1 MSKKLFLFLF
11 SVVFWACESDEKID
25 EKTATENVKNTAPN
39 TMVKVDTAISAPFY
53 LLIQSSGKV
62 KAHKDAQVLAETSG
76 TIQQANIKSG
86 QKVRE
91 GEVLVR
97 LNPEDA
103 QLKLESAEINY
114 KKAKLEFEN
123 SLIGFPELL
132 AQENPK
138 QDSLYQKLKIGSGL
152 QESSIQLKEAKIALQ
167 KTVIRAPFSGTLY
180 DVKAFRGKHINSGD
194 ELFSEFNHRLLVEV
208 DLLESEALNL
218 KEGMPAE
225 IRNPAMD
232 ASFTGEVFS
241 INPKVDENGLV
252 QTHILLKGENAL
264 WPGMN
269 VEVEIKIPKGER
281 LQVPKSSLVLRS
293 GKPVVFSIEKDLAKW
308 NYVEFG
314 YDNGKMVEIT
324 DGLKAGTL
332 VITNNNLQLAH
343 DAPISI
349 QNSDN

>member
-1 MSKKLFLFLF
+1 MSKKIFLLFIL
-11 SVVFWACESDEKID
+11 VVNWACNTEEKID
-25 EKTATENVKNTAPN
+25 EKSATENVKNTPPN

-53 LLIQSSGKV
+53 LLIESSGKV
-62 KAHKDAQVLAETSG
+62 KAHKDVQVLAETNG
-76 TIQQANIKSG
+76 IIQQVNIKSG
-86 QKVRE
+86 QKVKE

-97 LNPEDA
+97 LNPTEA
-103 QLKLESAEINY
+103 QLKLQSAEINY
-114 KKAKLEFEN
+114 EKAKLEFEN
-123 SLIGFPELL
+123 SLIGFPKLM
-132 AQENPK
+132 AQENPE

-152 QESSIQLKEAKIALQ
+152 QENSIQLKEAEIALQ

-180 DVKAFRGKHINSGD
+180 DVKVFKGKHINSGD
-194 ELFSEFNHRLLVEV
+194 ELLSEFNHKLLVEV
-208 DLLESEALNL
+208 NLLESEALNL

-225 IRNPAMD
+225 IRNPAMNE
-232 ASFTGEVFS
+232 SFQGEVFS
-241 INPKVDENGLV
+241 VNPKVDENGLV
-252 QTHILLKGENAL
+252 QTQILIKGEHAL

-269 VEVEIKIPKGER
+269 VEVEIRIPKGER

-314 YDNGKMVEIT
+314 FDNGKMVEIT
-324 DGLKAGTL
+324 EGIKAGTV

>member
-11 SVVFWACESDEKID
+11 SVVLWACESEEKID
-25 EKTATENVKNTAPN
+25 EKTATENVKNTPPN
-39 TMVKVDTAISAPFY
+39 TMVKVDTAITAPFY
-53 LLIQSSGKV
+53 LLIESSGKV
-62 KAHKDAQVLAETSG
+62 KAHKDVKILAETSG
-76 TIQQANIKSG
+76 TIQHANVKSG
-86 QKVRE
+86 QKVKE

-97 LNPEDA
+97 LNPEEA
-103 QLKLESAEINY
+103 QLKLQSAEINY
-114 KKAKLEFEN
+114 EKAKLDFES
-123 SLIGFPELL
+123 SLIGFPKLL
-132 AQENPK
+132 AQENPE
-138 QDSLYQKLKIGSGL
+138 QDSLYQKLKIGSGM

-208 DLLESEALNL
+208 NLLESEALNL

-232 ASFTGEVFS
+232 ASFAGEVFS
-241 INPKVDENGLV
+241 VNPKVDENGLV
-252 QTHILLKGENAL
+252 QTHILLKGEYAL

-269 VEVEIKIPKGER
+269 VEVEIRIPKGER
-281 LQVPKSSLVLRS
+281 LQVPKGSLVLRS
-293 GKPVVFSIEKDLAKW
+293 GKPVVFSVEKDLAKW

-324 DGLKAGTL
+324 DGLTAGTV

>member
-1 MSKKLFLFLF
+1 MSKKLFLIFIPII
-11 SVVFWACESDEKID
+11 FWACGSEDKID
-25 EKTATENVKNTAPN
+25 EKSATENVSNTPPN

-53 LLIQSSGKV
+53 LLIQSAGKV
-62 KAHKDAQVLAETSG
+62 KAHKDVQVLAETSG

-86 QKVRE
+86 QKVSE

-97 LNPEDA
+97 LNPEEA
-103 QLKLESAEINY
+103 QLKLQSAEINY
-114 KKAKLEFEN
+114 EKAKLEFES
-123 SLIGFPELL
+123 SLIGFPKLM
-132 AQENPK
+132 AQENPE

-152 QESSIQLKEAKIALQ
+152 QENSIQLKEAKIALQ

-180 DVKAFRGKHINSGD
+180 DVKAFRGKNINTGD
-194 ELFSEFNHRLLVEV
+194 ELYSQFNHRLLVEV
-208 DLLESEALNL
+208 NLLESEALNL

-232 ASFTGEVFS
+232 AGFIGEVFS

-252 QTHILLKGENAL
+252 QTHILVKGEQQL

-269 VEVEIKIPKGER
+269 VDVEIRIPKGER

-324 DGLKAGTL
+324 DGIKAGMV

>member
-1 MSKKLFLFLF
+1 MSKKLFLLLIPIL
-11 SVVFWACESDEKID
+11 FWACSNEEKID
-25 EKTATENVKNTAPN
+25 ENTATENVKNTPPN
-39 TMVKVDTAISAPFY
+39 TIVKVDTAVTAPFY
-53 LLIQSSGKV
+53 LLIESAGKV
-62 KAHKDAQVLAETSG
+62 KAHKDVKVLAETTG

-86 QKVRE
+86 QKVTE
-91 GEVLVR
+91 GEILVR
-97 LNPEDA
+97 LNPEEA
-103 QLKLESAEINY
+103 ELKLQSAEINY
-114 KKAKLEFEN
+114 EKAKLEFEN
-123 SLIGFPELL
+123 SLIGFPKLL
-132 AQENPK
+132 AQENPE

-152 QESSIQLKEAKIALQ
+152 QESSIQLQETRIALQ

-180 DVKAFRGKHINSGD
+180 DVKAFKGKHINSGD
-194 ELFSEFNHRLLVEV
+194 ELLSEFNHKLLVEV
-208 DLLESEALNL
+208 NLLESEALNL

-232 ASFTGEVFS
+232 ASFQGEVFS
-241 INPKVDENGLV
+241 VNPKVDENGLV
-252 QTHILLKGENAL
+252 QAHILIKGEHAL

-269 VEVEIKIPKGER
+269 VEVEIKIPKGAR

-324 DGLKAGTL
+324 DGLKAGTV

-349 QNSDN
+349 QNSAN

>member
-1 MSKKLFLFLF
+1 MSKKIFLLFI
-11 SVVFWACESDEKID
+11 SIVYWACNSGEKID
-25 EKTATENVKNTAPN
+25 EKTATENIKNTPPN
-39 TMVKVDTAISAPFY
+39 TMVKVDTAVTAPFY
-53 LLIQSSGKV
+53 LLIESSGKV
-62 KAHKDAQVLAETSG
+62 KAHKDVQVLAETSG
-76 TIQQANIKSG
+76 TIQHANVKSG
-86 QKVRE
+86 QKVKE

-97 LNPEDA
+97 LNPEEA
-103 QLKLESAEINY
+103 QLQLQSAEINY
-114 KKAKLEFEN
+114 EKAKLEFEN
-123 SLIGFPELL
+123 SLIGFPKLL
-132 AQENPK
+132 AQENPEK
-138 QDSLYQKLKIGSGL
+138 DSLYQKLKIGSGL
-152 QESSIQLKEAKIALQ
+152 QESNIQLKEAKIALQ
-167 KTVIRAPFSGTLY
+167 KTMIRAPFSGTLY

-208 DLLESEALNL
+208 NLLESEALNL

-232 ASFTGEVFS
+232 SNFQGEVFS
-241 INPKVDENGLV
+241 VNPNVDENGLV
-252 QTHILLKGENAL
+252 QTHILIKGEHAL

-324 DGLKAGTL
+324 DGLKAGML

>member
-11 SVVFWACESDEKID
+11 SVVFWACESEEKID
-25 EKTATENVKNTAPN
+25 EKTATENVKNTPPN
-39 TMVKVDTAISAPFY
+39 TMVKVDTAITAPFY
-53 LLIQSSGKV
+53 LLIESSGKV
-62 KAHKDAQVLAETSG
+62 KAHKDVKVLAETSG
-76 TIQQANIKSG
+76 TIQHANVKSG
-86 QKVRE
+86 QKVKE

-97 LNPEDA
+97 LNPEEA
-103 QLKLESAEINY
+103 QLQLQSAEIKY
-114 KKAKLEFEN
+114 EKAKLDFES
-123 SLIGFPELL
+123 SLIGFPKLL
-132 AQENPK
+132 AQENPE
-138 QDSLYQKLKIGSGL
+138 QDSLYQKLKIGSGM

-208 DLLESEALNL
+208 NLLESEALNL

-232 ASFTGEVFS
+232 ASFAGEVFS
-241 INPKVDENGLV
+241 VNPKVDENGLV
-252 QTHILLKGENAL
+252 QTHILLKGEHAL

-269 VEVEIKIPKGER
+269 VEVEIRIPKGER
-281 LQVPKSSLVLRS
+281 LQVPKGSLVLRS
-293 GKPVVFSIEKDLAKW
+293 GKPVVFSVEKDLAKW

-324 DGLKAGTL
+324 DGLTAGTV
-332 VITNNNLQLAH
+332 VITINNLQLAH

>member
-1 MSKKLFLFLF
+1 MSKKIILIFI
-11 SVVFWACESDEKID
+11 SVIFWACSSEEKVDEKS
-25 EKTATENVKNTAPN
+25 ATENVKNTAPN
-39 TMVKVDTAISAPFY
+39 TMVRVDTAINAPFY
-53 LLIQSSGKV
+53 LLIESAGKV
-62 KAHKDAQVLAETSG
+62 KAHKDVKILAETSG

-86 QKVRE
+86 QKVKE

-97 LNPEDA
+97 LNPEEA
-103 QLKLESAEINY
+103 QLQLQSAKIKYE
-114 KKAKLEFEN
+114 KAKLEFEN
-123 SLIGFPELL
+123 SLIGFPKLL
-132 AQENPK
+132 AQDNPE

-167 KTVIRAPFSGTLY
+167 KTVVRAPFSGTLY
-180 DVKAFRGKHINSGD
+180 DVQAFKGRSVKAGD
-194 ELFSEFNHRLLVEV
+194 ELFAEFNHRLLVEV
-208 DLLESEALNL
+208 LLLESEALNL

-225 IRNPAMD
+225 IRNPAINTN
-232 ASFTGEVFS
+232 FQGEVFS

-252 QTHILLKGENAL
+252 QTHILLKGEHAL

-269 VEVEIKIPKGER
+269 VEVEIRIPKGER
-281 LQVPKSSLVLRS
+281 LQVPKGSLVLRS
-293 GKPVVFSIEKDLAKW
+293 GKPVVFSVEKDLAKW

-324 DGLKAGTL
+324 DGIKAGTV

>member
-1 MSKKLFLFLF
+1 MSKKLFLLLIPF
-11 SVVFWACESDEKID
+11 VFWACDSEDKID
-25 EKTATENVKNTAPN
+25 EKAATENVKNTPPN
-39 TMVKVDTAISAPFY
+39 TLVKVDTAVTAPFY

-62 KAHKDAQVLAETSG
+62 KAHKDVQVLAETTG
-76 TIQQANIKSG
+76 TVQQANIKSG
-86 QKVRE
+86 QKVSE

-97 LNPEDA
+97 LNPQEA
-103 QLKLESAEINY
+103 QLKLQSAEINY
-114 KKAKLEFEN
+114 EKAKLEFEN
-123 SLIGFPELL
+123 SLIGFPKLI
-132 AQENPK
+132 AQQNPE

-152 QESSIQLKEAKIALQ
+152 QESSIQMQEAKIALA

-180 DVKAFRGKHINSGD
+180 DVKAFMGKNVKAGD

-208 DLLESEALNL
+208 NLLESEALNL

-232 ASFTGEVFS
+232 ANFSGEVFS

-252 QTHILLKGENAL
+252 QTNILIKGEHTL

-269 VEVEIKIPKGER
+269 VYVEIKIPKGER

-293 GKPVVFSIEKDLAKW
+293 GKPVVFSIEKELAKW
-308 NYVEFG
+308 NYVELG

-324 DGLKAGTL
+324 DGLEAGMV

>member
-1 MSKKLFLFLF
+1 MSKKLFLLLIPIL
-11 SVVFWACESDEKID
+11 SWACGSEEKID
-25 EKTATENVKNTAPN
+25 EETATENVKNTAPN
-39 TMVKVDTAISAPFY
+39 TMVKVDTVVSAPFY
-53 LLIQSSGKV
+53 LLIESAGKV
-62 KAHKDAQVLAETSG
+62 KAHKDVKVLAETTG

-86 QKVRE
+86 QKVSA
-91 GEVLVR
+91 GEVLIR
-97 LNPEDA
+97 LNPEEA
-103 QLKLESAEINY
+103 QLKLQSAEINY
-114 KKAKLEFEN
+114 EKAKLEFEN
-123 SLIGFPELL
+123 SLIGFPKLL
-132 AQENPK
+132 AQENPE
-138 QDSLYQKLKIGSGL
+138 QDSLYQKLKIGSGM
-152 QESSIQLKEAKIALQ
+152 QESSIQLQEAKIALQ
-167 KTVIRAPFSGTLY
+167 KTVIRVPFSGTLY
-180 DVKAFRGKHINSGD
+180 DVKAFKGKHITSGD

-208 DLLESEALNL
+208 NLLESEALNL
-218 KEGMPAE
+218 KEDMPAE
-225 IRNPAMD
+225 IRNPAKD
-232 ASFTGEVFS
+232 TSFQGEVFS

-252 QTHILLKGENAL
+252 QTHILIKGEHAL

-269 VEVEIKIPKGER
+269 VYVEIKIPKGER

-324 DGLKAGTL
+324 DGLKAGML

>member
-1 MSKKLFLFLF
+1 MSKKLFLIFIPI
-11 SVVFWACESDEKID
+11 VFWACGSEDKID
-25 EKTATENVKNTAPN
+25 EKTATENVKNTPPN
-39 TMVKVDTAISAPFY
+39 TMVRVDTAVNAPFY
-53 LLIQSSGKV
+53 LLIESSGKV
-62 KAHKDAQVLAETSG
+62 KAHKDVQVLAETSG
-76 TIQQANIKSG
+76 TIQQAPIKSG
-86 QKVRE
+86 NKVKE
-91 GEVLVR
+91 GQVLVR
-97 LNPEDA
+97 LDQEEA
-103 QLKLESAEINY
+103 QLQLQSAKIKYE
-114 KKAKLEFEN
+114 KAKLEFEN
-123 SLIGFPELL
+123 SLIGFPKLI
-132 AQENPK
+132 AKENPEE
-138 QDSLYQKLKIGSGL
+138 DTLYQKLKIGSGL

-194 ELFSEFNHRLLVEV
+194 ELFSEFNHRLLVEAH
-208 DLLESEALNL
+208 LLESEALNL
-218 KEGMPAE
+218 KEGMPTK

-232 ASFTGEVFS
+232 ESFSGKVFS

-252 QTHILLKGENAL
+252 QIHLLIKGEHAL

-269 VEVEIKIPKGER
+269 VEVEIRIPKGER

-293 GKPVVFSIEKDLAKW
+293 GKPVVFSVEKDLAKW

-324 DGLKAGTL
+324 NGLQAGAV